1 MAFQWIDTG
10 QIAAATGKT
19 PQGVGKA
26 IKKARA
32 TGAPWNDATL
42 IVREVKG
49 QRGGGKSGV
58 RYEVRLD
65 SLPLGL
71 QEALK
76 ASPKALPAP
85 LEGQALVREWR
96 FDIVHRAGEHPKG
109 STARADAILAICE
122 RPILNP
128 ATGRL
133 ETLAPDTVRRWL
145 REYDER
151 GLAALGRKK
160 RADHGASKTIVTRK
174 FDKAF
179 KDKLDLE
186 AARKRVLDFI
196 RAQHKNL
203 EGVNNIRWKASR
215 FLETIIGE
223 AGLEPTPGSCEVP
236 MWLVQAEAVYRRVGD
251 HHKDRKKFD
260 DDNPGILRT
269 IEGLWPMDIIVGDV
283 HPLDFLLP
291 EVEGLQRYAKAICW
305 FDVATARLWATV
317 VILPKGEG
325 IRNEHVIASFKEMV
339 SAWGLPKKLYLDN
352 GSEYR
357 FAEFID
363 DAMKLTHTDYKSALT
378 RAKPYNARAKPI
390 ENRFRVW
397 QSYLAKLPGYVGGNR
412 MKAKTAN
419 VGRAPTPY
427 HSLQSFPVMI
437 EGSLAQYHAM
447 PQSGTLAMRSPTEAF
462 NQAVLDGWQKT
473 EVDPDAFV
481 AAFSTEE
488 TREVRQG
495 HISVGGRSWTC
506 DELVDYLGK
515 RVIVVIP
522 KFENW
527 DRLPIKDERGRHL
540 GFAEEDKP
548 FAYDDVAGAKES
560 SRRRGIRA
568 RALRDLDASA
578 PSIDAEAEL
587 LGAVA
592 SYPKQLPA
600 PVGARVTASDDA
612 RRTAAGVKESPK
624 AKREREAAQ
633 RERDAEQ
640 QHALADEFFA
650 KLNERKAG

>member
-1 MAFQWIDTG
+1 MCRAS
-10 QIAAATGKT
+10 
-19 PQGVGKA
+19 VGK
-26 IKKARA
+26 
-32 TGAPWNDATL
+32 PWRGATL
-42 IVREVKG
+42 IVRTVKG
-49 QRGGGKSGV
+49 HRGGGRSGV

-85 LEGQALVREWR
+85 LEGQALIREWR

-109 STARADAILAICE
+109 STARADAIRAICE

-151 GLAALGRKK
+151 GLVALGRKK
-160 RADHGASKTIVTRK
+160 RADHGASKAIVSIRC
-174 FDKAF
+174 DREF
-179 KDKLDLE
+179 KDMIDLTE
-186 AARKRVLDFI
+186 VKKRLLDFI

-203 EGVNNIRWKASR
+203 EGINNIRWKASR
-215 FLETIIGE
+215 FLEEIIRE
-223 AGLEPTPGSCEVP
+223 AGFEPPPGSCKVP
-236 MWLVQAEAVYRRVGD
+236 MWVVKAEDDYRRVGE

-317 VILPKGEG
+317 VVLPKGEG

-363 DAMKLTHTDYKSALT
+363 DAMKLTHTDYLSALT

-447 PQSGTLAMRSPTEAF
+447 PQSGALAMRSPTEAY
-462 NQAVLDGWQKT
+462 NQAVLDGWHKT

-506 DELVDYLGK
+506 DELASYLGK

-527 DRLPIKDERGRHL
+527 DRLPIKDERGRLL
-540 GFAEEDKP
+540 GFAEVDKP

-560 SRRRGIRA
+560 SRRRRLRA
-568 RALRDLDASA
+568 RGLRDLDASA
-578 PSIDAEAEL
+578 PTIDAEAEL
-587 LGAVA
+587 LEAVA
-592 SYPKQLPA
+592 TYPKQLPA
-600 PVGARVTASDDA
+600 PVGARVTASDEA
-612 RRTAAGVKESPK
+612 RRTAAGVKESPQEKRAREDAQRDLEKAARQRKFEAQRAQNARIAANLK
-624 AKREREAAQ
+624 AKSA
-633 RERDAEQ
+633 
-640 QHALADEFFA
+640 
-650 KLNERKAG
+650 